1 MDLIVQLFT
10 KNDKMED
17 GRYNYIDHEH
27 WVDNM
32 EAAFKEITE
41 VRASGQ
47 ATTTPAAG
55 TTSTEPTKDFSLFV
69 PEKGVETVIDHILK
83 TASLPPIA
91 TIVEEF
97 NKSKEVVK
105 GVKDTIDNA
114 FASEARAKQELEQKT
129 KEFQEQVR
137 ALNNQ
142 LLARPMTV
150 TTVKG
155 DGNIPNGTLTMK
167 KASEVFGLSGLT
179 FEVPVWEWDAPHP
192 DVPEIDPDYIFRP
205 SELTRVLYAA
215 LTNQRAYLQGHTGT
229 GKTTLVE
236 QAAARLNQPFK
247 RLNFDSEITRM
258 DLIGR
263 DVLKTDEAGNTIS
276 KFVDG
281 ILPQAMVSPYWLCLD
296 EIDFVRPDVAYVI
309 QSMLEGNGL
318 NITEDGARRIQPHE
332 GFRMFATGNT
342 VGQGDEMGMYQGAR
356 PQSLA
361 LLDRFTVWI
370 KVGYL
375 SKDQRGKLLKDKF
388 PALLPEQVKTIN
400 NYVEEHITAFTQ
412 AKVLQPISPRGMM
425 AIARATSFFSGFG
438 NPQPLKEALASVVLD
453 KASQQDYPVLQGIID
468 RVVK

>member
-1 MDLIVQLFT
+1 MCQGGGMNLIIDLIDCAVEYSMDQEKGLLGIYQVTGWLSTWCKVMT
-10 KNDKMED
+10 KKETDYLKSLATLQQELQ
-17 GRYNYIDHEH
+17 
-27 WVDNM
+27 
-32 EAAFKEITE
+32 AKPFKEVT
-41 VRASGQ
+41 VAASGEL
-47 ATTTPAAG
+47 PNG
-55 TTSTEPTKDFSLFV
+55 KIVMKPLNEVFPVTTS
-69 PEKGVETVIDHILK
+69 
-83 TASLPPIA
+83 A
-91 TIVEEF
+91 
-97 NKSKEVVK
+97 N
-105 GVKDTIDNA
+105 
-114 FASEARAKQELEQKT
+114 
-129 KEFQEQVR
+129 
-137 ALNNQ
+137 
-142 LLARPMTV
+142 
-150 TTVKG
+150 
-155 DGNIPNGTLTMK
+155 
-167 KASEVFGLSGLT
+167 

-281 ILPQAMVSPYWLCLD
+281 ILPQAMVAPYWLCLD

-309 QSMLEGNGL
+309 QSMLEGNGI
-318 NITEDGARRIQPHE
+318 NITEDGARRVQPHE

-361 LLDRFTVWI
+361 LLDRFTVWV

-388 PALLPEQVKTIN
+388 PALLPAQVNTIN

-425 AIARATSFFSGFG
+425 AIARATAFFSGFG